1 MGNFAFPR
9 HRPWLPMPGLVWF
22 SIRYTAPTAPCRLQL
37 LRCCLVPV
45 PWVGQQVE
53 IGDAVWWFRIP
64 KETTNYRL
72 DGAKTYIKSCLNNGI
87 TYQPRTGEFTGFLN
101 HQQYG
106 RCFCFFVFFLRK
118 GAFLASCHGWKQ
130 DVAWN
135 GLLSFQPQ
143 KTEVVFVHDY
153 LAKKKVPE
161 GDVMQQMNFQ
171 AYITFRVGKKML

>member
-106 RCFCFFVFFLRK
+106 RCFCFFVFFSPERCFFGELPWLETRCSMK
-118 GAFLASCHGWKQ
+118 WFVEFSTPKNWGCFRSW
-130 DVAWN
+130 
-135 GLLSFQPQ
+135 LSG
-143 KTEVVFVHDY
+143 
-153 LAKKKVPE
+153 KKKGPRRRCHATNE
-161 GDVMQQMNFQ
+161 FPGLYYFQ
-171 AYITFRVGKKML
+171 GW